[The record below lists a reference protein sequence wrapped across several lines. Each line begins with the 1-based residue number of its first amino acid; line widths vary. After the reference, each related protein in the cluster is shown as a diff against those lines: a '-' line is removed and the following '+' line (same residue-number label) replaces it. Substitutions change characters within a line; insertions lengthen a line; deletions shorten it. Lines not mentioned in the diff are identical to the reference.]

1 MEEGKEKRVKLLG
14 KTFITGEMK
23 AETGLKIGATSSG
36 LEVGGVE
43 NLVIRDALTG
53 RPYLPGST
61 LKGKMRSLLTRRLG
75 LPLRVVVAGPP
86 PIHIHRCE
94 SEEEY
99 WKNGKACPICRIF
112 GLAAEYGMEQARLFV
127 RDGAL
132 KPEVEIE
139 AEDEQGGLKVERVLW
154 KDLRTKMDLPYTEVK
169 WEAVID
175 VVTSAATPRPME
187 RVPAGALFSVDMVF
201 DVYDARDRD
210 DYLKMVFEG
219 LRLVQ
224 DDYLG
229 GSGSRGYGKVS
240 FRNLEM
246 KWQPVENYAD
256 PKKCPTLLIKE
267 NKKATPE
274 DILEEWPGIIANIRL
289 ETGW

>member
-1 MEEGKEKRVKLLG
+1 MSKEEEQKKVKLLG
-14 KTFITGEMK
+14 KVFIAGEMK
-23 AETGLKIGATSSG
+23 AETGLKVGTASSG

-75 LPLRVVVAGPP
+75 LPLKVVVSGPP

-94 SEEEY
+94 GEGEY
-99 WKNGKACPICRIF
+99 LKDGKACPICRIF
-112 GLAAEYGMEQARLFV
+112 GLAAEHGIEQTRLFV
-127 RDGAL
+127 RDGVL

-139 AEDEQGGLKVERVLW
+139 AEDDQGELRVQCVPW
-154 KDLRTKMDLPYTEVK
+154 KDLRTKMVMPYTEVK

-187 RVPAGALFSVDMVF
+187 RVPAGALFSLDMVF
-201 DVYDARDRD
+201 DIYDSD
-210 DYLKMVFEG
+210 DLNEYLKMVFEG
-219 LRLVQ
+219 LMLIQ

-240 FRNLEM
+240 FKNLEV
-246 KWQPVENYAD
+246 KWQSVENYAD
-256 PKKCPTLLIKE
+256 PKKCPIPLIK
-267 NKKATPE
+267 NAKPK
-274 DILEEWPGIIANIRL
+274 DILEKWSSIIKDIRI
-289 ETGW
+289 EGSS